1 MLLEVEN
8 LYAGYGKIEA
18 LHGISFHVN
27 KGEIV
32 TLIGANGAGK
42 STTLKAVMRLTPPES
57 PTVISGDIRFNG
69 ESILK
74 TEPHHVVA
82 RLKMDLVPEG
92 RHIFGNL
99 TVSENLK
106 LATWTRK
113 DNNIQKDVDKVFELF
128 PRLKE
133 RMHQRSDTL
142 SGGEQQMLAVGR
154 ALMTNCS
161 VLLLDEPSMGLSPL
175 LMYDMF
181 RTLKQ
186 LNSDGLTVV
195 VVEQNARLALQVA
208 DRGYVLDTGGIVAEG
223 TAAELADTPEIK
235 AAGNLQGLKVRVM
248 QNTVALE
255 TWKAMGT
262 NAVPM
267 SFAEVFTALETGAL
281 DGQENP
287 LIHMYANKMYEVQ
300 KYITLTNHVYTPCAL
315 AVSSKFWKTL
325 KAEDQEALRKAA
337 LEAMKFHRKNMTAAD
352 IDVVVKLKEHG
363 MSVEPLSPAELDKI
377 RELVKPVVAKF
388 TPMVGEEFVKE
399 FYAEIEKARQ
409 GATRPG
415 AGE

>member
-113 DNNIQKDVDKVFELF
+113 DNNIQRDVDKVFELF

-208 DRGYVLDTGGIVAEG
+208 DRGYVLDTGAIVAEG

-235 AAGNLQGLKVRVM
+235 AAYL
-248 QNTVALE
+248 
-255 TWKAMGT
+255 
-262 NAVPM
+262 
-267 SFAEVFTALETGAL
+267 GA
-281 DGQENP
+281 
-287 LIHMYANKMYEVQ
+287 
-300 KYITLTNHVYTPCAL
+300 
-315 AVSSKFWKTL
+315 
-325 KAEDQEALRKAA
+325 
-337 LEAMKFHRKNMTAAD
+337 
-352 IDVVVKLKEHG
+352 
-363 MSVEPLSPAELDKI
+363 
-377 RELVKPVVAKF
+377 
-388 TPMVGEEFVKE
+388 
-399 FYAEIEKARQ
+399 
-409 GATRPG
+409 
-415 AGE
+415 

>member
-69 ESILK
+69 DSILK

-92 RHIFGNL
+92 SHIFGNL

-208 DRGYVLDTGGIVAEG
+208 DRGYVLDTGAIVAEG

-235 AAGNLQGLKVRVM
+235 AAYL
-248 QNTVALE
+248 
-255 TWKAMGT
+255 
-262 NAVPM
+262 
-267 SFAEVFTALETGAL
+267 GA
-281 DGQENP
+281 
-287 LIHMYANKMYEVQ
+287 
-300 KYITLTNHVYTPCAL
+300 
-315 AVSSKFWKTL
+315 
-325 KAEDQEALRKAA
+325 
-337 LEAMKFHRKNMTAAD
+337 
-352 IDVVVKLKEHG
+352 
-363 MSVEPLSPAELDKI
+363 
-377 RELVKPVVAKF
+377 
-388 TPMVGEEFVKE
+388 
-399 FYAEIEKARQ
+399 
-409 GATRPG
+409 
-415 AGE
+415 